1 MSDLHFPVRRA
12 NLQVVEAQKI
22 LCYHKELLAEADHA
36 LAVARKKLQS
46 IRNVCAKRQQ
56 LKMAQ

>member
-1 MSDLHFPVRRA
+1 MIDFYFPVRRA
-12 NLQVVEAQKI
+12 NLQVIEALKTFRYYQ
-22 LCYHKELLAEADHA
+22 ELLAEADHA

-46 IRNVCAKRQQ
+46 VRNVCAKRQQ